1 MDKCLFRYIWRYSS
15 REQLVIFAVIL
26 ASLPFYFWSLD
37 LPKSIVNDVIQAGAF
52 KNGKT
57 DAIFLEIAFT
67 PPAFLGNWGR
77 IVVFPGITVDQLG
90 LLLGLSL
97 MFLVLVLINGAFKYW
112 INVAKGALGERMLR
126 RLRFDLFAVT
136 LRFTPNTLR
145 TVKASETATII
156 KDEVEPIGGFIG
168 DAFVQPLLL
177 GTQALTAMVF
187 ILMQNVW
194 LGLLAGAVV
203 GVQFTVIPRMRRIQ
217 LRLGKKR
224 QIASRRLAGRIGEIV
239 DGMEAVHVHNA
250 TRWERAEIG
259 ERLYYLF
266 DLRFRIYKWKFMVKF
281 LNNLLAQITPFF
293 FYVVGG
299 YLALKGHLD
308 IGQLVAVIGAYRDLP
323 PPLKELIDWDQQ
335 RLDVQIKYDQ
345 IIQQFLPDRLLPPES
360 MDEPGEI
367 PSLDGPVAFKNLHVL
382 DAHGGTLLEGVTLAW
397 PYPARVALVG
407 DTGPGP
413 GVMARVLGR
422 RIVDYGGSATIAG
435 NELSQMPDS
444 IAGRRVAY
452 VGSEPILFPG
462 TLRDNLVY
470 GLRYAPRHQ
479 GEDGDDGEMQ
489 RILEAKRTGNPSD
502 RLNDD
507 WIDYQAAGVDG
518 DEELDVQLIEILT
531 ELELA
536 DDVYRFGL
544 SGLVDLDRQPE
555 LEEQVVEARHLLR
568 AKLAEAGL
576 ERLVE
581 PFDIDRYNRQASIG
595 ENLLFGA
602 STAPSF
608 SGRGLVSNPLL
619 RAVLDSEELTDEL
632 VELGARIAET
642 MTEIFRDLPPGHP
655 LFDQFSFIAADDLQ
669 DYEDIMRRRSMR
681 GTGALSRE
689 DRTRLLALPFDY
701 IEPRHRLGFLN
712 DKLRDRIV
720 AARRALRDRLK
731 GSLFENDLVLYD
743 PDELCSAAPLRDNLL
758 FGRVA
763 HDIADAPSRIT
774 TLISEVVDELGLRQS
789 VEVVGLGY
797 QVGPAGRLL
806 TPQQRAGVALGRC
819 IVKRPDHFILN
830 NAMTAYGD
838 AQARRLLARL
848 LDTHR
853 ERCIVAVMRQ
863 LHSPEDFD
871 VVVEFD
877 GAGAR
882 IVHGTDLS
890 AVENGTHD
898 GEAATDEAEAVGRE
912 RGSRDKVE
920 AILAKGRS

>member
-1 MDKCLFRYIWRYSS
+1 MDKSLFRYIWRYSS

-57 DAIFLEIAFT
+57 EAVFLEIAFT
-67 PPAFLGNWGR
+67 PPSWLGDWGR
-77 IVVFPGITVDQLG
+77 ITLFPGITVDQIG
-90 LLLGLSL
+90 LLLGLSI
-97 MFLVLVLINGAFKYW
+97 MFLVLVLINGGFKYW

-126 RLRFDLFAVT
+126 RLRFDLFAIT

-177 GTQALTAMVF
+177 GTQALTAMIF

-259 ERLYYLF
+259 ERLYYIF

-345 IIQQFLPDRLLPPES
+345 IIQQFIPDRLLPPEVVDDS
-360 MDEPGEI
+360 GEI
-367 PSLDGPVAFKNLHVL
+367 PELDGPVVFKNLHVL
-382 DAHGGTLLEGVTLAW
+382 DAHGGTLLEGVTLGW
-397 PYPARVALVG
+397 SYPARVALVG
-407 DTGPGP
+407 DSGPGP
-413 GVMARVLGR
+413 SVMARVLGR
-422 RIVDYGGSATIAG
+422 RMDYGGSATIAG
-435 NELSQMPDS
+435 NELLQMSDAV
-444 IAGRRVAY
+444 AGRRVAY

-462 TLRDNLVY
+462 TLRENLVY
-470 GLRYAPRHQ
+470 GLRYAPHPS
-479 GEDGDDGEMQ
+479 GEDGDAADAE
-489 RILEAKRTGNPSD
+489 RILEAKRTGNPCD
-502 RLNDD
+502 KLTDD

-518 DEELDVQLIEILT
+518 AEELDVQLIEILT

-568 AKLAEAGL
+568 AKLKEDGL

-581 PFDIDRYNRQASIG
+581 PFDRDRYNRQASIG

-608 SGRGLVSNPLL
+608 SGRGLVANPLL
-619 RAVLDSEELTDEL
+619 RGVLDSQDLTPEL

-669 DYEDIMRRRSMR
+669 EYEDIMRRRSLR
-681 GTGALSRE
+681 GTAALSRE
-689 DRTRLLALPFDY
+689 DKTRLLALPFDY

-712 DKLRDRIV
+712 DELRERIV
-720 AARRALRDRLK
+720 AARHLLGERLK
-731 GSLFENDLVLYD
+731 GSVFENDLVLYD

-763 HDIADAPSRIT
+763 YDIADAQSQIT
-774 TLISEVVDELGLRQS
+774 ALISEVVDELGLRQS

-806 TPQQRAGVALGRC
+806 TPQQRSGVALGRC

-830 NAMTAYGD
+830 NALSAYGD
-838 AQARRLLARL
+838 AQARRLLTRL

-853 ERCIVAVMRQ
+853 ERCIVVVMRQ
-863 LHSPEDFD
+863 LHNRDEFD

-882 IVHGTDLS
+882 IVHGVDVS
-890 AVENGTHD
+890 PEDNGEQD
-898 GEAATDEAEAVGRE
+898 EVAPADEDEAIGSVGR
-912 RGSRDKVE
+912 RDDRVE
-920 AILAKGRS
+920 AILVKGRS

>member
-1 MDKCLFRYIWRYSS
+1 MDKSLFRYIWRYSS

-57 DAIFLEIAFT
+57 DAIFLEIGFT
-67 PPAFLGNWGR
+67 PPGFLGNWGR
-77 IVVFPGITVDQLG
+77 IVIFPGITVDQLG

-177 GTQALTAMVF
+177 GTQALTAMIF

-194 LGLLAGAVV
+194 LGLLAGGVV

-250 TRWERAEIG
+250 ARWERAEIG
-259 ERLYYLF
+259 ERLYYIF

-345 IIQQFLPDRLLPPES
+345 IIQQFIPDKLLPPES
-360 MDEPGEI
+360 LDEPSEI
-367 PSLDGPVAFKNLHVL
+367 PSLDGPVVFKNLHVQ

-435 NELSQMPDS
+435 NEMSQMPDS

-479 GEDGDDGEMQ
+479 GEDGDAEEMQ
-489 RILEAKRTGNPSD
+489 RIIEARRTGNPSD
-502 RLNDD
+502 RFTDD

-581 PFDIDRYNRQASIG
+581 PFDLDRYNRQASIG

-619 RAVLDSEELTDEL
+619 RAVLDSEDLTDEL

-669 DYEDIMRRRSMR
+669 DYEDLMRRRSLR
-681 GTGALSRE
+681 GTAALSRE

-712 DKLRDRIV
+712 DGLRDRIV
-720 AARRALRDRLK
+720 AARRALRERLK
-731 GSLFENDLVLYD
+731 GSVFENDLVLYD

-848 LDTHR
+848 LDSHR
-853 ERCIVAVMRQ
+853 ERCIVTVMRQ

-890 AVENGTHD
+890 AVESATHD
-898 GEAATDEAEAVGRE
+898 GDTRTDEAEAVGIA
-912 RGSRDKVE
+912 RGNHDKVE
-920 AILAKGRS
+920 AILVKGRS